1 MTNNEKVQALKA
13 LLRDG
18 LVHEDEYYSVLEAV
32 GALKRNY
39 YDYMITEPIDVDEEL
54 KRVKCA
60 DYALC
65 GALITMLLREDHFS
79 NGSFR
84 ERKEK
89 GQVNPIV
96 ERLIEIVQ
104 NYNITSSHS

>member
-1 MTNNEKVQALKA
+1 MSKDEKIQALQA

-18 LVHEDEYYSVLEAV
+18 FVHEDEYYSVLESV
-32 GALKRNY
+32 GALKQNY
-39 YDYMITEPIDVDEEL
+39 HDYMITEPIEVDEEL
-54 KRVKCA
+54 KRVQQA
-60 DYALC
+60 DYDLC

-96 ERLIEIVQ
+96 EHLIETIK
-104 NYNITSSHS
+104 TEEE

>member
-1 MTNNEKVQALKA
+1 MSDNEKIRALQS

-18 LVHEDEYYSVLEAV
+18 FVHEDEYYSVLESV
-32 GALKRNY
+32 GALKHNY

-54 KRVKCA
+54 KRLPNTDFEV
-60 DYALC
+60 C
-65 GALITMLLREDHFS
+65 GALLTMLLREDHFS

-96 ERLIEIVQ
+96 ERLIETIK
-104 NYNITSSHS
+104 TEEE

>member
-1 MTNNEKVQALKA
+1 MSNTEKVKALQN

-18 LVHEDEYYSVLEAV
+18 FVHEDEYYSVLESV
-32 GALKRNY
+32 GALKKGY
-39 YDYMITEPIDVDEEL
+39 YDYMITEPINVDEEL
-54 KRVKCA
+54 KRLPNA
-60 DYALC
+60 DFDLC
-65 GALITMLLREDHFS
+65 SALITMLLREDHFS

-96 ERLIEIVQ
+96 ERLIETIK
-104 NYNITSSHS
+104 TEEE